1 MLNVLMMMTANLVG
15 FVIGI
20 DGVKYFLHQ
29 LVGSPEGLRFLA
41 AVFACLFVGVQLMF
55 EYRCVRSVSRVRKGL
70 LIRLQR
76 RGAAPGYSAKMLI
89 GRLGMGAPL
98 TAWIIESTN

>member
-1 MLNVLMMMTANLVG
+1 MMMIANLVG

-41 AVFACLFVGVQLMF
+41 AVFGCLFVGVQLMF
-55 EYRCVRSVSRVRKGL
+55 EYRCVRSPCYVLFVKDGLTDDTIGKKSCARV
-70 LIRLQR
+70 
-76 RGAAPGYSAKMLI
+76 
-89 GRLGMGAPL
+89 
-98 TAWIIESTN
+98 